1 MVLRLLGKF
10 WPSREADIAVV
21 PEWRE
26 REGKHVLLASW
37 VDLGEIQRR
46 EREEELQCGERYD
59 WPRTAQCSLLMQH
72 RRGDCRALDDRSDNC
87 RKN

>member
-37 VDLGEIQRR
+37 VGLGEIQRR
-46 EREEELQCGERYD
+46 GKKSFSV
-59 WPRTAQCSLLMQH
+59 A
-72 RRGDCRALDDRSDNC
+72 RGTTGLEPLSAVC
-87 RKN
+87 